1 MGLNYRAPNGDAIDF
16 DAWRVHLLDHDNNNF
31 KSTNITYLGYEIRVS
46 KNYIGNAQKVYSVM
60 VECSEDVTKYANY
73 SIPHQGNS
81 SAENDYQRIITAI
94 NNDSDIFEQTQFS
107 PLGDIALFFD
117 PRYNVH
123 VVNVLTA
130 PEAYTYNTREEA
142 QTKFNELVGA

>member
-1 MGLNYRAPNGDAIDF
+1 MSNYRKPNGDVTDF
-16 DAWRVHLLDHDNNNF
+16 NGWRTHLLDHENNNS
-31 KSTNITYLGYEIRVS
+31 KSTSITYLGYEIRVS
-46 KNYIGNAQKVYSVM
+46 KNYVGNAQKIYSVM

-73 SIPHQGNS
+73 NIPHQGNS

-94 NNDSDIFEQTQFS
+94 NNGTDIFEQTQFS
-107 PLGDIALFFD
+107 TLGDIALFFD

-130 PEAYTYNTREEA
+130 PEAYTYDTREEA
-142 QTKFNELVGA
+142 QIKFNTLVGA